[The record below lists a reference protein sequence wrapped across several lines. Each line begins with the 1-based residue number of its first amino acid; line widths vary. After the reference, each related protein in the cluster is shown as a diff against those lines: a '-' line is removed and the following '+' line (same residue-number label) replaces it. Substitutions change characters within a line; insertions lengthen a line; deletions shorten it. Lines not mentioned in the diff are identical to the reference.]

1 MVPARLFQPV
11 ITQDVRIAAT
21 LPRTGYGKEMM
32 KAHTRLNEFVE
43 RGIVPEDL
51 KEGRGS

>member
-1 MVPARLFQPV
+1 
-11 ITQDVRIAAT
+11 
-21 LPRTGYGKEMM
+21 MM

-51 KEGRGS
+51 KRSG